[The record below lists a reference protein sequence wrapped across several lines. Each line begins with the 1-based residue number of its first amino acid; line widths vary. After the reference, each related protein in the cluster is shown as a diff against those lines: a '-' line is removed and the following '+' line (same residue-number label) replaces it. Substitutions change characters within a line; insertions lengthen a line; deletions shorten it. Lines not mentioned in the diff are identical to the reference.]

1 MKVEFKASFAR
12 DLRKLRNEEAQ
23 TKVQQLIGLVERSP
37 SLDTV
42 PGVRKLQSSGEY
54 YRIRVGDLG
63 DYRVS
68 IALVDGAVVFVR
80 FLHRRDIYRYF
91 P

>member
-12 DLRKLRNEEAQ
+12 DLRKLRNEEARA
-23 TKVQQLIGLVERSP
+23 KVQQLIALIEQSP

-42 PGVRKLQSSGEY
+42 PGLKRLQSPGEY
-54 YRIRVGDLG
+54 YRIRVGD
-63 DYRVS
+63 YR
-68 IALVDGAVVFVR
+68 IGLAMADGVVVFIR